1 MFVFPPLQS
10 LVPGYVIKDAVEE
23 NYGSDH
29 DSCMIIEYPVPSL
42 ALNSKSFM
50 KVFVLICVHARETN
64 THARVNLSDMS
75 TYKTI
80 QVMLKVIS
88 FSSLNM
94 RVSLFSSENQAS

>member
-1 MFVFPPLQS
+1 
-10 LVPGYVIKDAVEE
+10 
-23 NYGSDH
+23 
-29 DSCMIIEYPVPSL
+29 MIIEYAVPSL
-42 ALNSKSFM
+42 ALNYPCKKYQIIYES
-50 KVFVLICVHARETN
+50 VIVICVQARETN

-94 RVSLFSSENQAS
+94 HANLLSSENQAS

>member
-1 MFVFPPLQS
+1 
-10 LVPGYVIKDAVEE
+10 
-23 NYGSDH
+23 
-29 DSCMIIEYPVPSL
+29 
-42 ALNSKSFM
+42 M

-94 RVSLFSSENQAS
+94 HASLLSSENQAS